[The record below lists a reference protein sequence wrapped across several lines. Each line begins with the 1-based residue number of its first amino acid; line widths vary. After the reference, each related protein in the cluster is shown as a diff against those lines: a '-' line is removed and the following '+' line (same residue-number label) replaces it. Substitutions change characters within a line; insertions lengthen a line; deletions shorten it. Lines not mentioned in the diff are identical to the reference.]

1 MTILFYIILAILIIA
16 TLIIINVYA
25 IEFEDYLIGFVIGAF
40 IDGVIIL
47 LLLFCMSS
55 SEQLYKTHQIYSNNS
70 NTSVKIVTTKTKTTF
85 ESGKHLKLTKTQ
97 VLRKLE
103 DDELPLGDSFWQPPT
118 GTLTMSKDNETLSRD
133 VDIMI
138 TGNRDANIVTKI
150 DYGTVTRRKK
160 LFGIWTLCKERKNVA
175 IVTLTANKAKSEML
189 DLLND

>member
-1 MTILFYIILAILIIA
+1 MTILFYIILAILVIA
-16 TLIIINVYA
+16 TLLIVKVYA
-25 IEFEDYLIGFVIGAF
+25 IEFEDYLIGLVIGAF
-40 IDGVIIL
+40 IDGVILIVL
-47 LLLFCMSS
+47 LCSS
-55 SEQLYKTHQIYSNNS
+55 PSEQIYKTHQIYNNNI

-85 ESGKHLKLTKTQ
+85 ESGKQLKLSKTQ

>member
-1 MTILFYIILAILIIA
+1 MTILFYIILAILVIA
-16 TLIIINVYA
+16 TLIIVKVYA
-25 IEFEDYLIGFVIGAF
+25 IEFEDCLIGLVIGAF
-40 IDGVIIL
+40 IDGVILIVL
-47 LLLFCMSS
+47 LCSS
-55 SEQLYKTHQIYSNNS
+55 PSEQIYKTHQIYNNNS

-85 ESGKHLKLTKTQ
+85 ESGKQLKLSKNQ
-97 VLRKLE
+97 ILNKLE
-103 DDELPLGDSFWQPPT
+103 DDKVPLDDSFWQLPT
-118 GTLTMSKDNETLSRD
+118 GTLTMSKDKETLSRA

-138 TGNRDANIVTKI
+138 TGKRDANIVTKI

>member
-1 MTILFYIILAILIIA
+1 MTILFYIILAILVIA
-16 TLIIINVYA
+16 TLLIVKVYA
-25 IEFEDYLIGFVIGAF
+25 IEFEDYLIGLVIGAF
-40 IDGVIIL
+40 IDGVILIVL
-47 LLLFCMSS
+47 LCSS
-55 SEQLYKTHQIYSNNS
+55 PSEQIYKTHQIYNNNI

-85 ESGKHLKLTKTQ
+85 ESGNQLKLSKNQ
-97 VLRKLE
+97 VLNKLE
-103 DDELPLGDSFWQPPT
+103 DDKVPLADSFWQLPT
-118 GTLTMSKDNETLSRD
+118 GTLTMSKDKETLSRD
-133 VDIMI
+133 VDIII

>member
-40 IDGVIIL
+40 IDGVILIVL
-47 LLLFCMSS
+47 LCSS
-55 SEQLYKTHQIYSNNS
+55 PSEQIYKTHQIYNNNS

-85 ESGKHLKLTKTQ
+85 ESGKQLKLSKTQ

-103 DDELPLGDSFWQPPT
+103 DDELPLGDSFWQLPT
-118 GTLTMSKDNETLSRD
+118 GTLTMSKDKDTLSRD
-133 VDIMI
+133 VDII
-138 TGNRDANIVTKI
+138 VTGKRDANIVTKI

>member
-1 MTILFYIILAILIIA
+1 MTILFYIILAILVIA
-16 TLIIINVYA
+16 TLIIVKVYA
-25 IEFEDYLIGFVIGAF
+25 IEFEDCLIGLVIGAF
-40 IDGVIIL
+40 IDGVILIVL
-47 LLLFCMSS
+47 LCSS
-55 SEQLYKTHQIYSNNS
+55 PSEQIYKTHQIYNNNS

-85 ESGKHLKLTKTQ
+85 ESGKQLKLSKTQ

-103 DDELPLGDSFWQPPT
+103 DDELPLGDSFWQLPT
-118 GTLTMSKDNETLSRD
+118 GTLTMSKDNETLSRE
-133 VDIMI
+133 VDII
-138 TGNRDANIVTKI
+138 VTGKRDANIVTKI

>member
-1 MTILFYIILAILIIA
+1 MTILFYIILAILVIA
-16 TLIIINVYA
+16 SLIIVKVYA

-40 IDGVIIL
+40 IDGVII

-85 ESGKHLKLTKTQ
+85 ESGKQLKLSKNQ
-97 VLRKLE
+97 ILNKLE
-103 DDELPLGDSFWQPPT
+103 DDKVPLADSFWQQPT

>member
-1 MTILFYIILAILIIA
+1 MTILFYIISAILVIA
-16 TLIIINVYA
+16 TLIIVNVYA
-25 IEFEDYLIGFVIGAF
+25 IEFEEYLLGFIISAF
-40 IDGVIIL
+40 IDVVIIIL
-47 LLLFCMSS
+47 LLSLSPT
-55 SEQLYKTHQIYSNNS
+55 EQIYKTHQIYNNNI

-85 ESGKHLKLTKTQ
+85 ESGKQLKLSKAQ
-97 VLRKLE
+97 ILHKLE
-103 DDELPLGDSFWQPPT
+103 DEKASFSDSVWQPPT

>member
-1 MTILFYIILAILIIA
+1 MNILFYIILAILIIA

-47 LLLFCMSS
+47 LLFCMSS

-70 NTSVKIVTTKTKTTF
+70 NISVKIVTTKTKTTF
-85 ESGKHLKLTKTQ
+85 ESGKQLKLSKTQ
-97 VLRKLE
+97 VLRKRE
-103 DDELPLGDSFWQPPT
+103 DDELPLGDSFWQLPT
-118 GTLTMSKDNETLSRD
+118 GTLTMSKDKDTLSRD
-133 VDIMI
+133 VDII
-138 TGNRDANIVTKI
+138 VTGKRDANIVTKI

>member
-1 MTILFYIILAILIIA
+1 MTILFYIISAILVIA
-16 TLIIINVYA
+16 TLIIVNVYA
-25 IEFEDYLIGFVIGAF
+25 IEFEEYLLGFIIGAF
-40 IDGVIIL
+40 IDVVIIIL
-47 LLLFCMSS
+47 LLSLSPT
-55 SEQLYKTHQIYSNNS
+55 EQIYKTHQIYNNNI

-85 ESGKHLKLTKTQ
+85 ESGKQLKLSKAQ
-97 VLRKLE
+97 ILHKLE
-103 DDELPLGDSFWQPPT
+103 DDKASFSDSVWQPPT

>member
-1 MTILFYIILAILIIA
+1 MTILFYIIFAILVIA
-16 TLIIINVYA
+16 TLIIVNVYA
-25 IEFEDYLIGFVIGAF
+25 IEFEEYLLGFIIGAF
-40 IDGVIIL
+40 IDVVILIVL
-47 LLLFCMSS
+47 LCMSS
-55 SEQLYKTHQIYSNNS
+55 SEQIYKTHQIYNNNI

-85 ESGKHLKLTKTQ
+85 ESGKQLKLSKNQ

-118 GTLTMSKDNETLSRD
+118 GTLTMSKDKETLSRD
-133 VDIMI
+133 VDIII

>member
-47 LLLFCMSS
+47 LLFCMSS

-85 ESGKHLKLTKTQ
+85 ESGKQLKLSKTQ

-103 DDELPLGDSFWQPPT
+103 DDELPLGDSFWQLPT
-118 GTLTMSKDNETLSRD
+118 GTLTMSKDKDTLSRD
-133 VDIMI
+133 VDII
-138 TGNRDANIVTKI
+138 VTGKRDANIVTKI

>member
-47 LLLFCMSS
+47 LLFCMSS
-55 SEQLYKTHQIYSNNS
+55 SEQLYKNHQIYSNNS
-70 NTSVKIVTTKTKTTF
+70 NISVKIVTTKTKTTF
-85 ESGKHLKLTKTQ
+85 ESGKQLKLSKTQ

-103 DDELPLGDSFWQPPT
+103 DDELPLGDSFWQLPT
-118 GTLTMSKDNETLSRD
+118 GTLTMSKDKDTLSRD
-133 VDIMI
+133 VDII
-138 TGNRDANIVTKI
+138 VTGKRDANIVTKI

>member
-1 MTILFYIILAILIIA
+1 MTILFYIIFAILVIA
-16 TLIIINVYA
+16 TLIIVNVYA
-25 IEFEDYLIGFVIGAF
+25 IEFEEYLLGFIIGAF
-40 IDGVIIL
+40 IDVVIIIL
-47 LLLFCMSS
+47 LLSLSPT
-55 SEQLYKTHQIYSNNS
+55 EQIYKTHQIYNNNI
-70 NTSVKIVTTKTKTTF
+70 NTSVKIVTTKTTF
-85 ESGKHLKLTKTQ
+85 ESGKQLKLSKAQ
-97 VLRKLE
+97 ILHKLE
-103 DDELPLGDSFWQPPT
+103 DDKASFSDSVWQPPT

>member
-85 ESGKHLKLTKTQ
+85 ESGKQLKLTKTQ

-103 DDELPLGDSFWQPPT
+103 DDEVPRADSLWQPPT

>member
-1 MTILFYIILAILIIA
+1 MTILFYIIFAVLVIA
-16 TLIIINVYA
+16 TCIIVNVYA
-25 IEFEDYLIGFVIGAF
+25 IEFEEYLLGFIIGAF
-40 IDGVIIL
+40 IDVVIIIL
-47 LLLFCMSS
+47 LLSLSP
-55 SEQLYKTHQIYSNNS
+55 SEQIYKTHQIYNNNI

-85 ESGKHLKLTKTQ
+85 ESGKQLKLSKAQ
-97 VLRKLE
+97 ILHKLE
-103 DDELPLGDSFWQPPT
+103 DDKVDFSDSVWQPPT

>member
-1 MTILFYIILAILIIA
+1 MTILFYIIVAILIIA

-47 LLLFCMSS
+47 LLFCMSS
-55 SEQLYKTHQIYSNNS
+55 SEQIYKTHQIYSNNS
-70 NTSVKIVTTKTKTTF
+70 KTYVKIVTTKTKTTF
-85 ESGKHLKLTKTQ
+85 ESGKQLKLSKTQ

-118 GTLTMSKDNETLSRD
+118 GTLTMSKDKETLSRE
-133 VDIMI
+133 VDII
-138 TGNRDANIVTKI
+138 VTGKRDANIVTKI

-160 LFGIWTLCKERKNVA
+160 LFGIWTLGKERKNVA

>member
-25 IEFEDYLIGFVIGAF
+25 IEFEDYLMGFIIGAF
-40 IDGVIIL
+40 IDVVIIVL
-47 LLLFCMSS
+47 LLSLSP
-55 SEQLYKTHQIYSNNS
+55 SEQIYKTHQIYSNNS

-85 ESGKHLKLTKTQ
+85 ESGKQLELSKAQ
-97 VLRKLE
+97 VLKKLE
-103 DDELPLGDSFWQPPT
+103 DDNVSFADSFWQRPT
-118 GTLTMSKDNETLSRD
+118 GTLTMSKDKETLSRE
-133 VDIMI
+133 VDII
-138 TGNRDANIVTKI
+138 VTGKRDANIVTKI

-160 LFGIWTLCKERKNVA
+160 LFGIWTLGKERKNVA

>member
-47 LLLFCMSS
+47 LLFCMSS

-70 NTSVKIVTTKTKTTF
+70 NISVKIVTTKTKTTF
-85 ESGKHLKLTKTQ
+85 ESGKQLKLSKTQ

-118 GTLTMSKDNETLSRD
+118 GTLTMSKDKDTLSRD
-133 VDIMI
+133 VDISV
-138 TGNRDANIVTKI
+138 TGKRDANIVTKI

>member
-1 MTILFYIILAILIIA
+1 MTILFYIILAILVIA
-16 TLIIINVYA
+16 TLIIVKVYA

-47 LLLFCMSS
+47 LLFCMSS

-70 NTSVKIVTTKTKTTF
+70 NTSKKIVTTKTKTTF
-85 ESGKHLKLTKTQ
+85 ESGKQLKLSKTQ

-103 DDELPLGDSFWQPPT
+103 DDELPLADSFWQLPT
-118 GTLTMSKDNETLSRD
+118 GTLTMSKDKETLSRD
-133 VDIMI
+133 VDIII

>member
-47 LLLFCMSS
+47 LLFCMSS

-70 NTSVKIVTTKTKTTF
+70 NISVKIVTTKTKTTF
-85 ESGKHLKLTKTQ
+85 ESGKQLKLSKTQ

-103 DDELPLGDSFWQPPT
+103 DDELPLGDSFWQLPT
-118 GTLTMSKDNETLSRD
+118 GTLTMSKDKDTLSRD
-133 VDIMI
+133 VDII
-138 TGNRDANIVTKI
+138 VTGKRDANIVTKI

-175 IVTLTANKAKSEML
+175 IVTLTANKAQSEML

>member
-1 MTILFYIILAILIIA
+1 MTILFYIILAILILA

-40 IDGVIIL
+40 IDGVII

-85 ESGKHLKLTKTQ
+85 ESGKQLKLSKTQ

-103 DDELPLGDSFWQPPT
+103 DDELPLGDSFWQLPT
-118 GTLTMSKDNETLSRD
+118 GTLTMSKDKDTLSRD
-133 VDIMI
+133 VDNIV
-138 TGNRDANIVTKI
+138 TGKRDANIVTKI

>member
-1 MTILFYIILAILIIA
+1 MTILFYIILAILILA

-40 IDGVIIL
+40 IDGVII

-85 ESGKHLKLTKTQ
+85 ESGKQLKLSKTQ

-103 DDELPLGDSFWQPPT
+103 DDELPLGDSFWQLPT
-118 GTLTMSKDNETLSRD
+118 GTLTMSKDKDTLSRD
-133 VDIMI
+133 VDII
-138 TGNRDANIVTKI
+138 VTGKRDANIVTKI

>member
-47 LLLFCMSS
+47 LLFCMSS

-85 ESGKHLKLTKTQ
+85 ESGKQLKLSKTQ

-103 DDELPLGDSFWQPPT
+103 DDELPLGNSFWQLPT
-118 GTLTMSKDNETLSRD
+118 GTLTMSKDKDTLSRD
-133 VDIMI
+133 VDII
-138 TGNRDANIVTKI
+138 VTGKRDANIVTKI

>member
-1 MTILFYIILAILIIA
+1 MTILFYIILAILVIA
-16 TLIIINVYA
+16 TLIIVKVYA
-25 IEFEDYLIGFVIGAF
+25 IEFEDCLIGLVIGAF
-40 IDGVIIL
+40 IDGVILIVL
-47 LLLFCMSS
+47 LCSS
-55 SEQLYKTHQIYSNNS
+55 PSEQIYKTHQIYNNNS

-85 ESGKHLKLTKTQ
+85 ESGKQLKLSKNQ
-97 VLRKLE
+97 ILNKLE
-103 DDELPLGDSFWQPPT
+103 DDKVPLDDSFWQPPT

>member
-1 MTILFYIILAILIIA
+1 MTILFYIILAILVIA
-16 TLIIINVYA
+16 TLIIVKVYA

-47 LLLFCMSS
+47 LLFCMSS

-70 NTSVKIVTTKTKTTF
+70 NISVKIVTTKTKTTF
-85 ESGKHLKLTKTQ
+85 ESGKQLKLSKTQ

-103 DDELPLGDSFWQPPT
+103 DDELPLGDSFWQLPT
-118 GTLTMSKDNETLSRD
+118 GTLTMSKDKDTLSRD
-133 VDIMI
+133 VDII
-138 TGNRDANIVTKI
+138 VTGKRDANIVTKI

>member
-1 MTILFYIILAILIIA
+1 MTILFYIILAILVIA
-16 TLIIINVYA
+16 TLIIVKVYA
-25 IEFEDYLIGFVIGAF
+25 IEFEDCLIGLVIGAF
-40 IDGVIIL
+40 IDGVILIVL
-47 LLLFCMSS
+47 LCSS
-55 SEQLYKTHQIYSNNS
+55 PSEQIYKTHQIYNNNS

-85 ESGKHLKLTKTQ
+85 ESGKQLKLSKAQ
-97 VLRKLE
+97 ILHKLE
-103 DDELPLGDSFWQPPT
+103 DEKASFSDSVWQPPT

>member
-47 LLLFCMSS
+47 LLFCMSS

-70 NTSVKIVTTKTKTTF
+70 NISVKIVTTKTKTTF
-85 ESGKHLKLTKTQ
+85 ESGKQLKLSKNQ
-97 VLRKLE
+97 VLNKLE
-103 DDELPLGDSFWQPPT
+103 DDKVPLGDSFWQLPT
-118 GTLTMSKDNETLSRD
+118 GTLTMSKDKDTLSRE
-133 VDIMI
+133 VDII
-138 TGNRDANIVTKI
+138 VTGKRDANIVTKI

>member
-1 MTILFYIILAILIIA
+1 MTILFYIILAILVIA
-16 TLIIINVYA
+16 TLIIVKVYA
-25 IEFEDYLIGFVIGAF
+25 IEFEDCLIGLVIGAF
-40 IDGVIIL
+40 IDGVILIVL
-47 LLLFCMSS
+47 LCSS
-55 SEQLYKTHQIYSNNS
+55 PSEQIYKTHQIYNNNS

-85 ESGKHLKLTKTQ
+85 ESGKQLKLSKNQ
-97 VLRKLE
+97 ILNKLE
-103 DDELPLGDSFWQPPT
+103 DDKVPLDDSFWQLPT
-118 GTLTMSKDNETLSRD
+118 GTLTMSKDKETLSRD

-138 TGNRDANIVTKI
+138 TGKRDANIVTKI

>member
-1 MTILFYIILAILIIA
+1 MTILFYIISAILVIA
-16 TLIIINVYA
+16 TLIIVNVYA
-25 IEFEDYLIGFVIGAF
+25 IEFEEYLLGFIIGAF
-40 IDGVIIL
+40 IDVVIIIL
-47 LLLFCMSS
+47 LLSLSPT
-55 SEQLYKTHQIYSNNS
+55 EQIYKTHQIYNNNI

-85 ESGKHLKLTKTQ
+85 ESGKQLKLSKAQ
-97 VLRKLE
+97 ILNKLE
-103 DDELPLGDSFWQPPT
+103 DEKASFSDSVWQPPT

>member
-47 LLLFCMSS
+47 LLFCMSS

-70 NTSVKIVTTKTKTTF
+70 NISIKIVTTKTKTTF
-85 ESGKHLKLTKTQ
+85 ESGKQLKLSKTQ

-103 DDELPLGDSFWQPPT
+103 DDELPLGDSFWQLPT
-118 GTLTMSKDNETLSRD
+118 GTLTMSKDKDTLSRD
-133 VDIMI
+133 VDII
-138 TGNRDANIVTKI
+138 VTGKRDANIVTKI

>member
-1 MTILFYIILAILIIA
+1 MTILFYIILAILVIA
-16 TLIIINVYA
+16 TLIIVNVYA
-25 IEFEDYLIGFVIGAF
+25 IEFEDCLIGLVIGAF
-40 IDGVIIL
+40 IDGVILIVL
-47 LLLFCMSS
+47 LCSS
-55 SEQLYKTHQIYSNNS
+55 PSEQIYKTHQIYNNNS

-85 ESGKHLKLTKTQ
+85 ESGKQLKLSKAQ
-97 VLRKLE
+97 VLKKLE
-103 DDELPLGDSFWQPPT
+103 DDKVPLADSFWQLPT
-118 GTLTMSKDNETLSRD
+118 GTLTMSKDKETLSRD

-138 TGNRDANIVTKI
+138 TGKRDANIVTKI

>member
-1 MTILFYIILAILIIA
+1 MTILFYIIFAILVIA
-16 TLIIINVYA
+16 TLIIVNVYA
-25 IEFEDYLIGFVIGAF
+25 IEFEEYLLGFIIGAF
-40 IDGVIIL
+40 IDVVIIIL
-47 LLLFCMSS
+47 LLSLSPT
-55 SEQLYKTHQIYSNNS
+55 EQIYKTHQIYNNNI

-85 ESGKHLKLTKTQ
+85 ESGKQLKLSKAQ
-97 VLRKLE
+97 ILHKLE
-103 DDELPLGDSFWQPPT
+103 DDKASFSDSVWQPPT

>member
-1 MTILFYIILAILIIA
+1 MTILFYIILAILVIA
-16 TLIIINVYA
+16 TLIIVKVYA
-25 IEFEDYLIGFVIGAF
+25 IEFEDCLIGLVIGAF
-40 IDGVIIL
+40 IDGVILIVL
-47 LLLFCMSS
+47 LCSS
-55 SEQLYKTHQIYSNNS
+55 PSEQIYKTHQIYNNNS

-85 ESGKHLKLTKTQ
+85 ESGKQLKLSKNQ
-97 VLRKLE
+97 ILNKLE
-103 DDELPLGDSFWQPPT
+103 DDKVPIADSFWQRPT
-118 GTLTMSKDNETLSRD
+118 GTLTMSKDKETLSRD

-138 TGNRDANIVTKI
+138 TGKRDANIVTKI

>member
-47 LLLFCMSS
+47 LLFCMSS

-70 NTSVKIVTTKTKTTF
+70 NISVKIVTTKTKTTF
-85 ESGKHLKLTKTQ
+85 ESGKQLKLSKTQ

-103 DDELPLGDSFWQPPT
+103 DDELPLGDSFWQLPT
-118 GTLTMSKDNETLSRD
+118 GTLTMSKDKDTLSRD
-133 VDIMI
+133 VDII
-138 TGNRDANIVTKI
+138 VTGKRDANIVTKI